1 MTMTET
7 AIVIAKTIILLLGG
21 AIAYIAFKAY
31 RRTGVRSFRTLGI
44 GFGVITF
51 GALLAG
57 IADQLLSVS
66 LEMGVLINSI
76 LVAIGFAIILYSLY
90 LEKESPSPP

>member
-1 MTMTET
+1 MTWTGT
-7 AIVIAKTIILLLGG
+7 AIVVIKTVILLLGSG
-21 AIAYIAFKAY
+21 ITFIAYKAY
-31 RRTGVRSFRTLGI
+31 RRTGAASLRALGV
-44 GFGVITF
+44 GFGIITF

-57 IADQLLSVS
+57 IANQILSVS

-90 LEKESPSPP
+90 LERE